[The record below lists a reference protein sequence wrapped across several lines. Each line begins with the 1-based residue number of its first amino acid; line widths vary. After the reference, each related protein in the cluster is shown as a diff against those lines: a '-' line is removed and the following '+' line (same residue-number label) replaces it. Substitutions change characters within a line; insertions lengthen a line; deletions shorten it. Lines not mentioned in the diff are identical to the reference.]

1 MPFGGQTATPAL
13 MESVG
18 VAGEDRRVC
27 HVVFPKDDSG
37 NDSGGFF
44 GDKVSMITGLRDVGH
59 MFWRDDSASPL
70 GVAMLSFV
78 MGKMSGGIETEN

>member
-13 MESVG
+13 MASVG
-18 VAGEDRRVC
+18 VAGEDKRVC

-44 GDKVSMITGLRDVGH
+44 GDKVSMITGLWDVGH
-59 MFWRDDSASPL
+59 MFWRD
-70 GVAMLSFV
+70 G
-78 MGKMSGGIETEN
+78 